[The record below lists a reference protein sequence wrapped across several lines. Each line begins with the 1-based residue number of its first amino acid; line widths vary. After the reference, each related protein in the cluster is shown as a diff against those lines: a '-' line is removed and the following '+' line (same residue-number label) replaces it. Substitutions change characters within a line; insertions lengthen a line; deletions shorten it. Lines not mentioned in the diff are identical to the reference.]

1 MKTISAKRVWTSNGW
16 VENARVHM
24 EGPII
29 RKITQDLVGEADV
42 PVLIPGMIDLHIH
55 GCIGYNCMSHMEA
68 EKAESWLHS
77 LAVHGVTGVLPGL
90 STAPVDSMRKAM
102 DFFTHYYDHPAPACA
117 RVHGIHLE
125 GPFCNPVK
133 KGGMNENAM
142 IAPTVENYEAI
153 VGDNGY
159 AVRLLALAPE
169 LPGAVDL
176 IRWLTLP
183 NVPISA
189 CHSNATCEE
198 MVAAIEA
205 GLTGVTHFFNAAR
218 PIGHRD
224 PGLLTAAIID
234 PRVFC
239 ELVGDQVH
247 VRPEVMRMLI
257 QAVGPRRITLITDC
271 GELTGLPDGRY
282 GDLIVVDGSPRK
294 LDGTLTGSCKL
305 MDRVVR
311 DLIQTGFDPW
321 EVFCMAC
328 NTPAKRI
335 GLTTHGDIAPQY
347 TADLVAMTDDYQ
359 ILYTLI
365 DGEKI

>member
-1 MKTISAKRVWTSNGW
+1 MKIISAKRVWTSGGW

-24 EGPII
+24 EGAII
-29 RKITQDLVGEADV
+29 QKVTQDLVGEADV

-55 GCIGYNCMSHMEA
+55 GCLGFSVHDHLEDELAQN
-68 EKAESWLHS
+68 WLHS
-77 LAVHGVTGVLPGL
+77 LAQHGVTGVLPGV
-90 STAPVDSMRKAM
+90 STAPVDSMRRSV
-102 DFFTHYYDHPAPACA
+102 DFFARYYEQQAPGCA

-133 KGGMNENAM
+133 KGGMDEKSM

-153 VGDNGY
+153 VGDKGY
-159 AVRLLALAPE
+159 AIRLLALAPE

-176 IRWLTLP
+176 IRWLVKR
-183 NVPISA
+183 NVPVNA

-198 MVAAIEA
+198 MNAAIEA

-218 PIGHRD
+218 PIAHRD
-224 PGLLTAAIID
+224 PGLLIAAMID

-247 VRPEVMRMLI
+247 VRPEVMKMLV
-257 QAVGPRRITLITDC
+257 QALGPRRITLITDC
-271 GELTGLPDGRY
+271 GEHTGKPDGRY
-282 GDLIVVDGSPRK
+282 GDLVVVDGSPRK

-305 MDRVVR
+305 MDRMVR
-311 DLIQTGFDPW
+311 DLIVAGFDPW
-321 EVFCMAC
+321 DIFCMAC
-328 NTPAKRI
+328 NTPARRI
-335 GLTTHGDIAPQY
+335 GLTTHGDIAPLY
-347 TADLVAMTDDYQ
+347 TADLVALTDDYQ
-359 ILYTLI
+359 VMYTLI

>member
-1 MKTISAKRVWTSNGW
+1 MKSILAKRVWTSGGW
-16 VENARVHM
+16 VENARVHID
-24 EGPII
+24 GSVIS
-29 RKITQDLVGEADV
+29 RITQDATGEPDV

-55 GCIGYNCMSHMEA
+55 GCMGYNCATHLEA
-68 EKAESWLHS
+68 EKAEQWLHD
-77 LAVHGVTGVLPGL
+77 LAQHGVTGVLPGL
-90 STAPVDSMRKAM
+90 STGPVDRMREGM
-102 DFFTHYYDHPAPACA
+102 DFFAHYYENPVAGCA

-133 KGGMNENAM
+133 KGGMNEKYM

-153 VGDNGY
+153 VGDKGY

-176 IRWLTLP
+176 IRWLVKR
-183 NVPISA
+183 NVPVNA

-198 MVAAIEA
+198 MNTAIEA

-218 PIGHRD
+218 PIAHRD
-224 PGLLTAAIID
+224 PGLLVAAMIV
-234 PRVFC
+234 PHVFC

-247 VRPEVMRMLI
+247 VRPEVIRMLV
-257 QAVGPRRITLITDC
+257 QAMGPRRIALITDC

-282 GDLIVVDGSPRK
+282 GDLVVVDGSPRK

-305 MDRVVR
+305 MDRMVR
-311 DLIQTGFDPW
+311 DLIAAGLDPW
-321 EVFCMAC
+321 DVFCMAC
-328 NTPAKRI
+328 NTPARRI
-335 GLTTHGDIAPQY
+335 GLTTHGDIAPRY

-359 ILYTLI
+359 VLFPVI
-365 DGEKI
+365 DGEKY